1 MPNIGLQLYTV
12 RELLAG
18 DFEGVVRHVAEIG
31 YEGVETGGVYG
42 ESPADAARLF
52 RELGLQV
59 SSAHLS
65 LDNPEKAVDVAQ
77 TLGTK
82 RVVCA
87 WYPPE
92 RFTTVEAIRGV
103 CEELN
108 RANQV
113 LRASGLELLYHNH
126 WQECGIVEGKPAYQH
141 MLTFLEPTVDFE
153 VDVYWA
159 KTAGRDP
166 LAMLRELGKRAPL
179 VHMKDGPASSQEAAM
194 TALGEGVVD
203 IRSIANATRTTA
215 DWWIVEL
222 DRCDTDMMQAVEKS
236 FAYLKNLRDG

>member
-1 MPNIGLQLYTV
+1 
-12 RELLAG
+12 
-18 DFEGVVRHVAEIG
+18 
-31 YEGVETGGVYG
+31 
-42 ESPADAARLF
+42 PADAARLF

-59 SSAHLS
+59 SSAHLP
-65 LDNPEKAVDVAQ
+65 LDNLENSIDIAR

-92 RFTTVEAIRGV
+92 RFTTVNDIRSI
-103 CEELN
+103 CDELN
-108 RANQV
+108 HANQV
-113 LRASGLELLYHNH
+113 LRASGLELLHHNH

-141 MLTFLEPTVDFE
+141 MLAFLEPTVGFE

-159 KTAGRDP
+159 KTAGLDP
-166 LAMLRELGKRAPL
+166 LTMLQGLGKRAPL
-179 VHMKDGPASSQEAAM
+179 IHMKDGPASSQEAAM

-203 IRSIANATRTTA
+203 IRGVANATRTTA